1 MRDVRQLGAALSLF
15 RVATSVITIPLAA
28 AEQLALPRP
37 QITAWIVA
45 IYGLPSVLGL
55 VLALRYRQPLLLTGN
70 IFVLIFI
77 VSLNGRLSFAELAGA
92 AVAAGA
98 LVIILN
104 LLGLNGLLAE
114 WVPAP
119 VVMGLLA
126 GSVLPFVAGI
136 FTVLGQEPLIIGGA
150 FAAYLLSSLFLGKVP
165 PIFAALVVALVG
177 AAVLGRFGSI
187 DGGFRAPIVEPTL
200 PVFSWESMLTVT
212 PVLVVLI
219 VLQAN
224 VPSLVFLRSQD
235 YSPPARV
242 LDFLSGIGTMTGS
255 LLGPVGVSMSLPA
268 TALVAGPDAG
278 RPEHRYR
285 ANLIVCSAF
294 LAMLAL
300 AGFAA
305 DVIELVPRQ
314 MMLAIAGLAVIGVLG
329 MALGQV
335 TAGPLKLG
343 PLFAFAVTLSDISLL
358 GLGPA
363 FWALAIGVLA
373 SRLLERDELKA
384 LREASTTNGPAT
396 P

>member
-15 RVATSVITIPLAA
+15 TVATSVITIPLAA

-77 VSLNGRLSFAELAGA
+77 VSLNGRLGFAELAGA
-92 AVAAGA
+92 AMAAGA
-98 LVIILN
+98 VVIILN

-136 FTVLGQEPLIIGGA
+136 FTVLGQEPIIIGGA
-150 FAAYLLSSLFLGKVP
+150 FAAYLLSSLFLSKVP

-187 DGGFRAPIVEPTL
+187 DGAFRAPLVEPTL
-200 PVFSWESMLTVT
+200 PVFSWESILTVT

-224 VPSLVFLRSQD
+224 VPSLVFLRSQG
-235 YSPPARV
+235 YSPPVRV
-242 LDFLSGIGTMTGS
+242 LDFLSGIGTVAGS

-278 RPEHRYR
+278 RPEQRYR

-294 LAMLAL
+294 LTMLAL

-305 DVIELVPRQ
+305 DVIELVPRRL
-314 MMLAIAGLAVIGVLG
+314 MLAIAGLAVIGVLA

-343 PLFAFAVTLSDISLL
+343 PLFAFAVALSDISLL

-363 FWALAIGVLA
+363 FWALAIGVLV

-384 LREASTTNGPAT
+384 LRHPDANDQTDS
-396 P
+396 

>member
-15 RVATSVITIPLAA
+15 TVATSVITIPLAA

-77 VSLNGRLSFAELAGA
+77 VSLNGRLGFAELAGA
-92 AVAAGA
+92 AMAAGA
-98 LVIILN
+98 VVIILN

-126 GSVLPFVAGI
+126 GSVLPFVTGI
-136 FTVLGQEPLIIGGA
+136 FTVLGQEPIIIGGA
-150 FAAYLLSSLFLGKVP
+150 FAAYLLSSLFLSKVP

-187 DGGFRAPIVEPTL
+187 DGAFRAPLVEPTL
-200 PVFSWESMLTVT
+200 PVFSWESILTVT

-224 VPSLVFLRSQD
+224 GARDIRHPCAYWTF
-235 YSPPARV
+235 SPA
-242 LDFLSGIGTMTGS
+242 S
-255 LLGPVGVSMSLPA
+255 
-268 TALVAGPDAG
+268 ALWPDRCWG
-278 RPEHRYR
+278 R
-285 ANLIVCSAF
+285 SAF
-294 LAMLAL
+294 PCPCR
-300 AGFAA
+300 
-305 DVIELVPRQ
+305 PRHWWPAP
-314 MMLAIAGLAVIGVLG
+314 MRGDRNTDIAR
-329 MALGQV
+329 
-335 TAGPLKLG
+335 T
-343 PLFAFAVTLSDISLL
+343 
-358 GLGPA
+358 
-363 FWALAIGVLA
+363 
-373 SRLLERDELKA
+373 
-384 LREASTTNGPAT
+384 
-396 P
+396 